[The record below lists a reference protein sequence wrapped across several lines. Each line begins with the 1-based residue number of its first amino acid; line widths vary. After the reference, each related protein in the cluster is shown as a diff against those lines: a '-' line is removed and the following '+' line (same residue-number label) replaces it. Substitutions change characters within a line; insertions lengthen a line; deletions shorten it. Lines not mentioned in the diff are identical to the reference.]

1 MKLVDFGSIM
11 SMEKGKKPAKQF
23 KECENGLLPYV
34 DIKAFE
40 TGVIDNY
47 TDGDKCLPCNE
58 GDVLIVCDGS
68 RSGLVGRAIDGYVGA
83 TLAKITAEGLTPNYL
98 FYFLQGKY
106 ALLNTRKKGTGTPHL
121 NPELLKRQ
129 KIYVPNF
136 AEQQRIVA
144 HIEELF
150 SQLDKGVETLQTIKQ
165 QLALY
170 RQAVLKEAFEGNYH
184 HMPIKNIA
192 KPISGYAFKS
202 KKYASNGDYVVVKI
216 GNVKQWHFD
225 FSRDLTRTTET
236 DEKILSKYLLQRG
249 DILITLTGSRGKRD
263 YGFVTMVDTQSN
275 FLLNQRVAALR
286 FDADKAL
293 PKFYQYYLASPDF
306 RDKFFSYETGNVG
319 QGNVGIKA
327 LQEPAVIY
335 PTLEEQRC
343 IIQEIESRL
352 SVCDSIEQT
361 VDAALAQAEA
371 LRESILKKAFEG
383 GFSQ

>member
-23 KECENGLLPYV
+23 KKCENGLLPYV

-47 TDGDKCLPCNE
+47 TNGDKCLPCNE

-68 RSGLVGRAIDGYVGA
+68 RSGLVGRAIDGYVGS

-98 FYFLQGKY
+98 FHFLQGKY

-165 QLALY
+165 QLAVY
-170 RQAVLKEAFEGNYH
+170 RQAVLKEAFEEVDGETTIIRNLCKD
-184 HMPIKNIA
+184 IKVGIVI
-192 KPISGYAFKS
+192 KPTQYYVNSGGIYAFRNSNVRRGFIDDREWAMISIDGHISNKRS
-202 KKYASNGDYVVVKI
+202 EVHTGDVLISRSGANLGMASAIPEKYDGYNAIDVVIAVPDKDKI
-216 GNVKQWHFD
+216 
-225 FSRDLTRTTET
+225 
-236 DEKILSKYLLQRG
+236 IP
-249 DILITLTGSRGKRD
+249 
-263 YGFVTMVDTQSN
+263 
-275 FLLNQRVAALR
+275 A
-286 FDADKAL
+286 
-293 PKFYQYYLASPDF
+293 YLAHYTNSPF
-306 RDKFFSYETGNVG
+306 GQVIVKERERGAAQAHLNVTVYGKLPIVCPSIET
-319 QGNVGIKA
+319 QRTIIK
-327 LQEPAVIY
+327 QI
-335 PTLEEQRC
+335 EERC
-343 IIQEIESRL
+343 SI
-352 SVCDSIEQT
+352 CDSIEQT

-371 LRESILKKAFEG
+371 LRQSILKKAFEG
-383 GFSQ
+383 GFTQ